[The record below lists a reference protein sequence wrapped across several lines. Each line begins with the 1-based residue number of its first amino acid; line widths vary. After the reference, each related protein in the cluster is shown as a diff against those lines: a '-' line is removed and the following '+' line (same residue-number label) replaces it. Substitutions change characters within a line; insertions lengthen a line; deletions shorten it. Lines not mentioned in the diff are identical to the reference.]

1 MTYLL
6 DTCVI
11 SELAAKRPAPEVE
24 RWIKGIDPES
34 VFLSAV
40 TIGEIRKGIEKV
52 QDFKRKAVLDA
63 WLHDELL
70 IRFRSRLAVLDVG
83 VFLEWGALVGR
94 LESRGTPMPAMD
106 SLIAATALHGR
117 FVLVTRN
124 EDDFVNAGVRLLNP
138 WKSATGT
145 PETTPQTPS

>member
-24 RWIKGIDPES
+24 EWIKGVDPET
-34 VFLSAV
+34 VFLCVV

-52 QDFKRKAVLDA
+52 RDPKRKEALDA

-70 IRFRSRLAVLDVG
+70 IRFRARLAVLDAG
-83 VFLEWGALVGR
+83 VLLEWGTLVGR
-94 LESRGTPMPAMD
+94 LEMQGTPMPAMD

-124 EDDFVNAGVRLLNP
+124 EADFVNAGVRLVNP
-138 WKSATGT
+138 WRPATET

>member
-1 MTYLL
+1 VTYLL

-24 RWIKGIDPES
+24 RWIKGTDPES

-52 QDFKRKAVLDA
+52 RDPQRKTALDT
-63 WLHDELL
+63 WLQDELL
-70 IRFRSRLAVLDVG
+70 IRFRSRVAVLDVG

-94 LESRGTPMPAMD
+94 LEAQGTPMPAMD

-124 EDDFVNAGVRLLNP
+124 EADFVNAGVRLLNP
-138 WKSATGT
+138 WKLSST
-145 PETTPQTPS
+145 

>member
-1 MTYLL
+1 MYML

-24 RWIKGIDPES
+24 TWIQGVEPERI
-34 VFLSAV
+34 FLSVV

-52 QDFKRKAVLDA
+52 RDLQRKAFLEA

-70 IRFRSRLAVLDVG
+70 VRFRSRLAGLDVG
-83 VFLEWGALVGR
+83 VLLEWGALVGR
-94 LESRGTPMPAMD
+94 LENQGAPMPAVD
-106 SLIAATALHGR
+106 SLIAATALHGG

-124 EDDFVNAGVRLLNP
+124 EADFVRSGVKLLNP
-138 WKSATGT
+138 WKHRG
-145 PETTPQTPS
+145 PEL

>member
-11 SELAAKRPAPEVE
+11 SELAAKRPAPEVME
-24 RWIKGIDPES
+24 WINGVDPES
-34 VFLSAV
+34 VFLSVA

-52 QDFKRKAVLDA
+52 RDPGRKTTLDA
-63 WLHDELL
+63 WLHEELL
-70 IRFRSRLAVLDVG
+70 VRFRSRLAVPDVG

-94 LESRGTPMPAMD
+94 LENQGTPMPAID

-124 EDDFVNAGVRLLNP
+124 ESDFVNAGVRLLNP
-138 WKSATGT
+138 WKLGHDR
-145 PETTPQTPS
+145 

>member
-11 SELAAKRPAPEVE
+11 SELAAKRPAPEVTEWIE
-24 RWIKGIDPES
+24 RVDPES
-34 VFLSAV
+34 IFLSVA

-52 QDFKRKAVLDA
+52 RDPKRKAVLDA

-70 IRFRSRLAVLDVG
+70 VRFRARLAVLDLG

-94 LESRGTPMPAMD
+94 MENQGTPMSALD

-124 EDDFVNAGVRLLNP
+124 EADFKHASVRILNP
-138 WKSATGT
+138 WRV
-145 PETTPQTPS
+145 

>member
-11 SELAAKRPAPEVE
+11 SELAAKRPAPEVME
-24 RWIKGIDPES
+24 WIQSVDPES
-34 VFLSAV
+34 VFLSVV
-40 TIGEIRKGIEKV
+40 TVGEIRKGIEKA
-52 QDFKRKAVLDA
+52 QDPKRKAVLEA

-70 IRFRSRLAVLDVG
+70 IRFRSRLAVLDTG
-83 VFLEWGALVGR
+83 VLLEWGALVGR
-94 LESRGTPMPAMD
+94 LETQGTPMPAID

-138 WKSATGT
+138 WRQRSPG
-145 PETTPQTPS
+145 

>member
-1 MTYLL
+1 VTYLL

-24 RWIKGIDPES
+24 RWIKGTDPES
-34 VFLSAV
+34 VFLSVV

-52 QDFKRKAVLDA
+52 RDPQRKVALDS

-70 IRFRSRLAVLDVG
+70 IRFRSRVAVLDVE
-83 VFLEWGALVGR
+83 VLLEWGALVGR
-94 LESRGTPMPAMD
+94 LETQGTPMPAMD

-124 EDDFVNAGVRLLNP
+124 EADFVNTGVRLLNP
-138 WKSATGT
+138 WKFSST
-145 PETTPQTPS
+145 

>member
-11 SELAAKRPAPEVE
+11 SELAARRPAPEVVE
-24 RWIKGIDPES
+24 WIQGVDPES

-40 TIGEIRKGIEKV
+40 TIGEIRKGIEKAR
-52 QDFKRKAVLDA
+52 DPGRKAALES

-70 IRFRSRLAVLDVG
+70 IRFRSRLAVLDLG

-94 LESRGTPMPAMD
+94 LEAQGTPMPAID
-106 SLIAATALHGR
+106 SLIAATALHGK
-117 FVLVTRN
+117 FMLVTRN
-124 EDDFVNAGVRLLNP
+124 EEDFANAGVRLLNP
-138 WKSATGT
+138 WSSGST
-145 PETTPQTPS
+145 

>member
-24 RWIKGIDPES
+24 DWLQGVDPES
-34 VFLSAV
+34 VFLSVV

-52 QDFKRKAVLDA
+52 RDPKRKAVLDA

-83 VFLEWGALVGR
+83 VFLEWGELVGR
-94 LESRGTPMPAMD
+94 LENQGTPMPAVD

-124 EDDFVNAGVRLLNP
+124 EADFANAGVRRLNP
-138 WKSATGT
+138 WKPTGT
-145 PETTPQTPS
+145 P

>member
-1 MTYLL
+1 LTYLL

-11 SELAAKRPAPEVE
+11 SELAAKRPAPEVME
-24 RWIKGIDPES
+24 WIQGVDPES

-52 QDFKRKAVLDA
+52 RDPKRKAVLDA
-63 WLHDELL
+63 WLHGELL
-70 IRFRSRLAVLDVG
+70 VRFRARLAVLDAG

-94 LESRGTPMPAMD
+94 LENQGTPMPAID

-124 EDDFVNAGVRLLNP
+124 GDDFVRSGVKLLNP
-138 WKSATGT
+138 WKQRG
-145 PETTPQTPS
+145 PEF

>member
-11 SELAAKRPAPEVE
+11 SELAAKRPTPEVVG
-24 RWIKGIDPES
+24 WIQGVDPES
-34 VFLSAV
+34 IFLSVV
-40 TIGEIRKGIEKV
+40 TIGEIRKEIEKV
-52 QDFKRKAVLDA
+52 QDLKRKAALDT

-70 IRFRSRLAVLDVG
+70 IRFRSRLAVLDEG

-94 LESRGTPMPAMD
+94 LESQGTPMPAMD

-124 EDDFVNAGVRLLNP
+124 EADFVNAGVRLLNP
-138 WKSATGT
+138 WKPAT
-145 PETTPQTPS
+145 ETL